1 MAGMYTT
8 THRTRFLP
16 VAACLAAVLA
26 AGCGGGEG
34 GDRGDEGVPPSAGDA
49 GGVRARGGQ
58 ALIDAQARMA
68 RCMRRQG
75 IDFPDP
81 GAGGGFEFDP
91 GDTRVDARR
100 MRAAERKCAPFA
112 RAVAEAAPQPS
123 QQEQQRA
130 RDLTLRYARCMRAHG
145 AHVPDPRVNGE
156 DGGMAVEVPAD
167 AKSDPRFRRA
177 AAECEDLLRGR

>member
-1 MAGMYTT
+1 MAGMDTT
-8 THRTRFLP
+8 KQITRSLSL
-16 VAACLAAVLA
+16 AACLAAVTV

-34 GDRGDEGVPPSAGDA
+34 GDEGMRPSARDA
-49 GGVRARGGQ
+49 DGVTARGGQ

-75 IDFPDP
+75 VNFPDP
-81 GAGGGFEFDP
+81 RPGRGFELDA
-91 GDTRVDARR
+91 GDTRVDERR
-100 MRAAERKCAPFA
+100 LRAAERKCARFA
-112 RAVAEAAPQPS
+112 RAVSEAAPRPS
-123 QQEQQRA
+123 AHEQGRA

-145 AHVPDPRVNGE
+145 ADVADPRASGE
-156 DGGMAVEVPAD
+156 DGGTAVEVPAD